1 MRRVSDEERRRCLA
15 WRHRLVPA
23 ARASSPIDVARDLVA
38 LHSSDPVT
46 VFLAVAARL
55 DDPSVDAVEAA
66 LYDARTLV
74 RHHAMRRTIWVMTPE
89 VTRWAH
95 AACTRKIAAAERKRL
110 VVALDGDDAWLD
122 ATIDDIVALL
132 AGDGPLT
139 AREVLRRLP
148 HVERTI
154 TVGSGSYR
162 TEVSGHSRALLQA
175 GFDGRVVRAAPR
187 GSWTSSQYAW
197 AERHAWL
204 DIDLETLDV
213 ADGARELVGAWL
225 DRFGPGTV
233 DDIVWWTGMT
243 KTAVRA
249 ALADLDVEAVA
260 LAAGEGVMAAGD
272 AGPDEHPGPWVAL
285 LPGLDPTAM
294 GWKRRD
300 WYLDPATAARVTDRA
315 GNIGPTVWADGLVV
329 GGWLQR
335 PDGEIALDLSDEL
348 RGDHHDLL
356 AAEVERLRAFVG
368 DTRFRVRFL
377 SPSQRRL
384 LG

>member
-1 MRRVSDEERRRCLA
+1 M
-15 WRHRLVPA
+15 
-23 ARASSPIDVARDLVA
+23 ARDLVA

-55 DDPSVDAVEAA
+55 DDPSVDGVEAA

-89 VTRWAH
+89 VLRWAH

-110 VVALDGDDAWLD
+110 VAALDGDAAWLD
-122 ATIDDIVALL
+122 ATIDDIVGLL
-132 AGDGPLT
+132 AADGPLT

-175 GFDGRVVRAAPR
+175 GFDGRVLRAAPR

-197 AERHAWL
+197 AERRSWL
-204 DIDLETLDV
+204 DIDLETLGV
-213 ADGARELVGAWL
+213 ADGARALVGAWL

-249 ALADLDVEAVA
+249 ALADLDVETVA

-272 AGPDEHPGPWVAL
+272 ADPVEHPGPWVAL

-315 GNIGPTVWADGLVV
+315 GNIGPTVWVDGLVV
-329 GGWLQR
+329 GSWAQR
-335 PDGEIALDLSDEL
+335 PDGEIALDLPDAL
-348 RGDHHDLL
+348 RDDHHDLL
-356 AAEVERLRAFVG
+356 AAEVERLRTFVG
-368 DTRFRVRFL
+368 DTRFRVRFA
-377 SPSQRRL
+377 SPDQRRL